1 MSIVYLLLGGN
12 LGNRENNLS
21 QTLTLIEKDVGYVQK
36 SSSIYETAPWGI
48 EDQPLFLNQCLQITT
63 TLSPEILLKTLK
75 KIEDQIGRKARD
87 RWHAREIDIDI
98 LFYDDLI
105 HADDLLTI
113 PHAKLHERRFTLMPL
128 QEIAAS
134 YIHPKLNR
142 TISQLLDEC
151 KDSLEVNIYRNEEAI
166 SNSLFLSS

>member
-21 QTLTLIEKDVGYVQK
+21 QALKLIEKDVGHVQK

-48 EDQPLFLNQCLQITT
+48 EDQPLFLNQCLKITT
-63 TLSPEILLKTLK
+63 TLSPELLLKTLK
-75 KIEDQIGRKARD
+75 KIENKIGRKERD

-105 HADDLLTI
+105 QADDLLTI
-113 PHAKLHERRFTLMPL
+113 PHPKLHERRFTLMPL
-128 QEIAAS
+128 QEIAS
-134 YIHPKLNR
+134 DLIHPKSNK

-151 KDSLEVNIYRNEEAI
+151 KDLLEVNIYQNEVV
-166 SNSLFLSS
+166 N